1 MPPGMGWKFIPF
13 IVSAGGMVVKASRG
27 AEKALPPRKKRGKRA
42 PVQAPGGWK
51 AERRKPPGKGA
62 CGARHAIAA
71 RVVCTLATAIALAA
85 VGAARGS
92 LVLGAG
98 ILREEGER
106 EEFVAH
112 VRRESSFSRFL
123 LKRGDSRVNVQDER
137 IGMGPALGFCIID
150 AGKDGAQQR
159 PSPGGG
165 AQRV

>member
-1 MPPGMGWKFIPF
+1 MLKRANASAGLHGKWRPRPPMPPGMGWKFIPF

-27 AEKALPPRKKRGKRA
+27 AE
-42 PVQAPGGWK
+42 K